1 MDKTN
6 YSYVKVSAGLIFTLC
21 MMLCVMSCDRIDNPI
36 RYGGSGGKN
45 VPVNQVTNA
54 IVAKTG
60 ASAAEVTSLLQEA
73 MITPEVQQAILN
85 NESFAVN
92 VLVPGGSSAAGET
105 ITVPVT
111 GGEGKNGANVTI
123 NFTNAITGTSESN
136 PLNFT
141 AANAS
146 SAGAGATGSGNSDN
160 QLTINM
166 PSGSTGLVITID
178 LPDTT
183 VTLSTDGTTVY
194 KSVSAR
200 TALNTLVVNKGV
212 TIEDLAPLG
221 GKILVMTGAKVNR
234 MVFAPTVYEDK
245 PYYNHNEI
253 TIWAD
258 GAMGVPI
265 MTREGVDFEDPNNWT
280 TNAVWDNG
288 EWVKFE
294 HLKVIP
300 GNYPCLHLVAYAD
313 LEKNLP
319 PYLKTLT
326 IADNAAVQFNSDVW
340 FFNEELGRPEPHPLN
355 WKDLTTEITGEGNN
369 ARILYAD
376 GVFGSSSYNSFSKI
390 SKVKFEPNEIK
401 EPVNWPITI
410 EGLPKYSEDC
420 TFVLGQLRLNDYSK
434 NSTVTL
440 KNCTFNSFKD
450 AGGDFNNFIIETPVN
465 PQDFESINVI
475 FDGCKFDNRMK
486 IKSDLTDSKPKFDS
500 NGNTTSGFEYWK
512 DGQRHFTKYENEAR
526 NAVGE
531 GNYWESIEKEEIDY
545 TNVNMNVTIQF
556 KNCLFGNESLTKN
569 HFVNAGDWYNWWKLP
584 QTEGAINN
592 LTVIIGTTPYKLKWI
607 FLEPQNPGDP
617 NGYWD
622 FVPQGQE

>member
-1 MDKTN
+1 MDKTK

-73 MITPEVQQAILN
+73 MVTPEVQQAILN

-92 VLVPGGSSAAGET
+92 VSVPGGSSAAGET
-105 ITVPVT
+105 ITVPVS
-111 GGEGKNGANVTI
+111 GGEGKNGGVVTI
-123 NFTNAITGTSESN
+123 NFTNAVTGTSESS

-146 SAGAGATGSGNSDN
+146 LAGEGATGSGNSDN
-160 QLTINM
+160 KLTINM

-183 VTLSTDGTTVY
+183 VYLTTDGTTVY
-194 KSVSAR
+194 KSIKAR

-212 TIEDLAPLG
+212 TIEDLAPQG
-221 GKILVMTGAKVNR
+221 GKILVMTGAKINR

-245 PYYNHNEI
+245 PYYNHNEV

-265 MTREGVDFEDPNNWT
+265 MVREGVDFEDPNNWT

-294 HLKVIP
+294 HLKVVK

-313 LEKNLP
+313 REKNLP

-326 IADNAAVQFNSDVW
+326 IADNAAVHFNWDVW
-340 FFNEELGRPEPHPLN
+340 FFNEELGYPEPHPLN
-355 WKDLTTEITGEGNN
+355 WRDLTTEIIGEGNN
-369 ARILYAD
+369 AKIFYD
-376 GVFGSSSYNSFSKI
+376 GGCSYNNFPKI
-390 SKVKFEPNEIK
+390 TNINFVPNNVDR
-401 EPVNWPITI
+401 PVDYAISL
-410 EGLPKYSEDC
+410 EGFPKYSENC
-420 TFVLGQLRLNDYSK
+420 TFVLGKLHLMDYSK

-440 KNCTFNSFKD
+440 KNCTFKRFKD
-450 AGGDFNNFIIETPVN
+450 SGEGFDEFFIETPDN
-465 PQDFESINVI
+465 PQDFESINI
-475 FDGCKFDNRMK
+475 TFDGCKFENGWK
-486 IKSDLTDSKPKFDS
+486 IKSNLTNEKPRLDE
-500 NGNTTSGFEYWK
+500 NGNTIQGFVYWTP
-512 DGQRHFTKYENEAR
+512 GERHFTKNENEAR
-526 NAVGE
+526 EAVGE
-531 GNYWESIEKEEIDY
+531 GNYWGDIDKEPIDFS
-545 TNVNMNVTIQF
+545 NVNMTVTIKF
-556 KNCLFGNESLTKN
+556 
-569 HFVNAGDWYNWWKLP
+569 
-584 QTEGAINN
+584 INN
-592 LTVIIGTTPYKLKWI
+592 CQYGDHALAITDLVSAANWGNWIDNGPEGHNIQPTIIIGSTTYILKNTGGWT
-607 FLEPQNPGDP
+607 FEEQ
-617 NGYWD
+617 
-622 FVPQGQE
+622 QE

>member
-6 YSYVKVSAGLIFTLC
+6 YSYVKVSVGLIFTLC

-73 MITPEVQQAILN
+73 MVTPEVQQAILN

-92 VLVPGGSSAAGET
+92 VSVPGGSSAAGET
-105 ITVPVT
+105 ITVPVS
-111 GGEGKNGANVTI
+111 GGEGKNGGVVTI
-123 NFTNAITGTSESN
+123 NFTNAVTGTSESS

-146 SAGAGATGSGNSDN
+146 LAGEGATGSGNSDN
-160 QLTINM
+160 KLTINM

-183 VTLSTDGTTVY
+183 VYLTTDGTTVY
-194 KSVSAR
+194 KSIKAR

-212 TIEDLAPLG
+212 TIEDLAPQG
-221 GKILVMTGAKVNR
+221 GKILVMTGAKINR

-245 PYYNHNEI
+245 PYYNHNEV

-265 MTREGVDFEDPNNWT
+265 MVREGVDFEDPNNWT

-294 HLKVIP
+294 HLKVVK

-313 LEKNLP
+313 QEKNLP

-326 IADNAAVQFNSDVW
+326 IADNAAVHFNWDVW
-340 FFNEELGRPEPHPLN
+340 FFNEELGRPESHPLN
-355 WKDLTTEITGEGNN
+355 WRDLTTEITGEGNN
-369 ARILYAD
+369 AKIFYD
-376 GVFGSSSYNSFSKI
+376 GGCSYNNFPKI
-390 SKVKFEPNEIK
+390 TNINFVPNNVDW
-401 EPVNWPITI
+401 PVDYAISL
-410 EGLPKYSEDC
+410 EGFPKYSENC
-420 TFVLGQLRLNDYSK
+420 TFVLGKLHLMDYSK
-434 NSTVTL
+434 NSSVTL
-440 KNCTFNSFKD
+440 KNCTFKHFRNS
-450 AGGDFNNFIIETPVN
+450 GGEYDEFFIETPDN
-465 PQDFESINVI
+465 PQDFESINII
-475 FDGCKFDNRMK
+475 FDGCKFENGLQ
-486 IKSDLTDSKPKFDS
+486 IKSNLTNEKPRLDE
-500 NGNTTSGFEYWK
+500 NGNTIQGFVYWTP
-512 DGQRHFTKYENEAR
+512 GERHFTKNENEAR
-526 NAVGE
+526 EAVGE
-531 GNYWESIEKEEIDY
+531 GNYWGDIDKEPIDFS
-545 TNVNMNVTIQF
+545 NVNLKVTIKF
-556 KNCLFGNESLTKN
+556 
-569 HFVNAGDWYNWWKLP
+569 
-584 QTEGAINN
+584 INN
-592 LTVIIGTTPYKLKWI
+592 CQYGDHALAITDLVSAANWGNWIDNGPEGHNIQPTIIIGSTTYILKNTGGWT
-607 FLEPQNPGDP
+607 FEEQ
-617 NGYWD
+617 
-622 FVPQGQE
+622 QE